1 VPVID
6 GGKARVTVP
15 SGAQTGQRFRLK
27 QKGMRALR
35 GQSRGDMYVEIE
47 VETPVNLTRRQKDLL
62 REFEDEGK
70 GHATSPQSD
79 GFFSK
84 VREFWDDLTE

>member
-1 VPVID
+1 
-6 GGKARVTVP
+6 
-15 SGAQTGQRFRLK
+15 
-27 QKGMRALR
+27 
-35 GQSRGDMYVEIE
+35 
-47 VETPVNLTRRQKDLL
+47 LTRRQKDLL